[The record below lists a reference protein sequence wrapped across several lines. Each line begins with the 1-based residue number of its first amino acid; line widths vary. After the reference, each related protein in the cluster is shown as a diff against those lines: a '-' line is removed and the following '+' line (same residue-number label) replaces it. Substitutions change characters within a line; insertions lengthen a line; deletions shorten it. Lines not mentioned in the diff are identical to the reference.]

1 MNYEV
6 KKNEFVLLLHYQFT
20 DSQNNKKKKFTL
32 IYFIFR

>member
-20 DSQNNKKKKFTL
+20 DSQNNKKK
-32 IYFIFR
+32 IYVNLFYF

>member
-20 DSQNNKKKKFTL
+20 DSQNNNKKNL
-32 IYFIFR
+32 R